1 MKVVIDT
8 NVVVSALFFGGKPRT
23 LIELLINKEL
33 DAYITQDII
42 EEYRD
47 TVAYLQNKYKE
58 KQVFVPL
65 AHIISSCKL
74 IKKET
79 DIKVCRDPDDD
90 KFISCAID
98 AKCLYIISGDKDLL
112 TIRQYEGIRIMTVA
126 EFFQMLWDNFSP

>member
-8 NVVVSALFFGGKPRT
+8 NVVVSALFFGGKPRN
-23 LIELLINKEL
+23 LIELLINKDL
-33 DAYITQDII
+33 DAYITQEIT
-42 EEYRD
+42 EEYKD
-47 TVAYLQNKYKE
+47 TVAYLQRKYGD
-58 KQVFVPL
+58 KQISVPL

-79 DIKVCRDPDDD
+79 DIKICRDPDDD

-112 TIRQYEGIRIMTVA
+112 AIKQYKGIQIVTVT
-126 EFFQMLWDNFSP
+126 EFFHVLWDMFE